1 MRISD
6 WSSDVCSS
14 DLLRDRRG
22 DFGNPSHADWPRVV
36 RGDRLMSVIASKLRT
51 GSDEF
56 RANSSALR
64 ALVDELRD
72 KTARTA
78 LGGSAKARQKHVAR
92 GKLRV
97 SERIDSLV
105 DPGPQFLEFHPLTPT
120 GVYGRD
126 GWTDEE

>member
-1 MRISD
+1 MSGRAL
-6 WSSDVCSS
+6 VARRQA
-14 DLLRDRRG
+14 LRDRRG
-22 DFGNPSHADWPRVV
+22 DFGNPSHADRPRVV

-78 LGGSAKARQKHVAR
+78 LGGSETARQKHVAR
-92 GKLRV
+92 GK
-97 SERIDSLV
+97 
-105 DPGPQFLEFHPLTPT
+105 PT
-120 GVYGRD
+120 GRGACRERGGQNGKISV
-126 GWTDEE
+126 